1 MNEDF
6 KEIFYSKLDIQSMD
20 LNTQRNFLESISKY
34 LDHGRKDEV
43 NGRTLN
49 FVLKQLEQ
57 LISFLE
63 CVGYTKEEMVRIITN
78 FPPILNTIDDLY
90 NKYLFLGLLE
100 DPSKNDLRKDKLL
113 NKTKDFMVG
122 FNKMYARYK
131 LICETGYDR
140 LSWNTLVHASDRE
153 FCSIFVR
160 STYRKSYQ
168 LFTDPVQVMRWL
180 KQINPDEFD
189 IEEVKTLAAN
199 KELVEKYEKRSKG
212 IS

>member
-1 MNEDF
+1 MKEDF

-20 LNTQRNFLESISKY
+20 LNIQRNFLESISKY

>member
-34 LDHGRKDEV
+34 LDHGRKDEI
-43 NGRTLN
+43 NGRTVN
-49 FVLKQLEQ
+49 FVLKQLNQ

-78 FPPILNTIDDLY
+78 FPSILNTIDDLY

-199 KELVEKYEKRSKG
+199 KELVEKYEKRIKG

>member
-34 LDHGRKDEV
+34 LDHGRKDEI
-43 NGRTLN
+43 NGRTVN
-49 FVLKQLEQ
+49 FVLKQLNQ

-78 FPPILNTIDDLY
+78 FPSILNTIDDLY

-113 NKTKDFMVG
+113 NKTKDFMAG

-199 KELVEKYEKRSKG
+199 KELVEKYEKRIKG

>member
-1 MNEDF
+1 MNNEF
-6 KEIFYSKLDIQSMD
+6 KEIFYSKLNIQSMD
-20 LNTQRNFLESISKY
+20 LNIQRNFLESISKY

-49 FVLKQLEQ
+49 FVLKQLDQ

-78 FPPILNTIDDLY
+78 FPSILNTIDDLY

-100 DPSKNDLRKDKLL
+100 DPTKNNLRKDKLL
-113 NKTKDFMVG
+113 NKTKDFMVS

-131 LICETGYDR
+131 LICETSYDR

-160 STYRKSYQ
+160 NTYHKPYQ

-180 KQINPDEFD
+180 KEVNSDEFD
-189 IEEVKTLAAN
+189 IEEFKTLAAN